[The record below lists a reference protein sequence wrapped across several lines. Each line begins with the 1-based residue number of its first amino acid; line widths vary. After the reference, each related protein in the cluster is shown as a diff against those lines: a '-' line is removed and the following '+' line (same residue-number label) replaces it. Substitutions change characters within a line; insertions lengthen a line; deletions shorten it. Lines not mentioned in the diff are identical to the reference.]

1 MFNEY
6 VWKTYLQSGGN
17 AVVEM
22 FRRNLEEELTQEFV
36 EKIREFHSVYLTD
49 AKILNTEADQLKI
62 VIKSL
67 QENLSS
73 ETEQNEEGI
82 SQIDDNEEN
91 DNPKSILE
99 DFFCYVL
106 TSEGEYTDKDAFG
119 YFVDNIVSFTTDLS
133 IGYPDSFIP
142 YYFQFNFN
150 VLKNIA
156 EEFGIEL
163 PAIPAKKDY
172 KGRFFYYGEICKALK
187 EFQHKHNLD
196 NYELCAF
203 LYDFAPKYVGGAKSY
218 IIDEDKLPEA
228 RSAFFIGGTKDDIF
242 LSDDPNA
249 ITIWQCNPETRAGD
263 MIVMYLL
270 TPVSAIRS
278 VWRSRSIG
286 FNDPFFW
293 YYRCTYIGNP
303 VQINEISLDTLRKD
317 TVLSAMPIVR
327 KNMQGVNGVELKPSE
342 FNRILDLAG
351 ATLPRLEYEVPDN
364 GSQFTK
370 EKDVEK
376 LLIKPLLQRLDYA
389 ETDYVQQLYIE
400 IGNHNHALIP
410 DFVLLPRKSQ
420 GRQTAFAVLEAK
432 LSITNRKQLD
442 ETIIQARSY
451 AKLLGAKHQ
460 MIASQ
465 EKVWVYS
472 AKDDFVENIFV
483 ATWNELHDADTFSQ
497 LYKMVGRK

>member
-1 MFNEY
+1 MLNEY

-36 EKIREFHSVYLTD
+36 EKIREFHSVYLLD
-49 AKILNTEADQLKI
+49 ERELNDESEQLCDLIKIM
-62 VIKSL
+62 
-67 QENLSS
+67 QENPD
-73 ETEQNEEGI
+73 EQ
-82 SQIDDNEEN
+82 SDDNFDATSMDVATQYNSPEE
-91 DNPKSILE
+91 ILAYDYKE
-99 DFFCYVL
+99 IFC
-106 TSEGEYTDKDAFG
+106 SKGENTDKEAFKIFIYG
-119 YFVDNIVSFTTDLS
+119 IAYYSTSLSIEYPDYFVPYFYTLS
-133 IGYPDSFIP
+133 
-142 YYFQFNFN
+142 FN
-150 VLKNIA
+150 VLIQIA
-156 EEFGIEL
+156 TEFGIDL

-172 KGRFFYYGEICKALK
+172 RGRFFYYGEICKALK
-187 EFQHKHNLD
+187 DFQHKYNLD

-218 IIDEDKLPEA
+218 IIDEDKLPKA
-228 RSAFFIGGTKDDIF
+228 KSAFFIGGAKYAIL
-242 LSDDPNA
+242 LSDDPKA
-249 ITIWQCNPETRAGD
+249 ISIWQCNPETRAGD
-263 MIVMYLL
+263 MIVMYQR

-303 VQINEISLDTLRKD
+303 VQIKEISLDTLRKD
-317 TVLSAMPIVR
+317 TVLSVMPIVR

-342 FNRILDLAG
+342 FNRILDLAS
-351 ATLPRLEYEVPDN
+351 ASNPRLEYEMPDN
-364 GSQFTK
+364 DSQFTK
-370 EKDVEK
+370 EKDVER
-376 LLIKPLLQRLDYA
+376 LLVKPLLQRLDYA

-410 DFVLLPRKSQ
+410 DFVLLPRKLQ

-432 LSITNRKQLD
+432 LSIANKKQLD

-451 AKLLGAKHQ
+451 AKLLGAKYQ
-460 MIASQ
+460 MIASK
-465 EKVWVYS
+465 EKVWLYS

-483 ATWNELHDADTFSQ
+483 ATWNNLRDADTFSQ
-497 LYKMVGRK
+497 LYKIVGCK